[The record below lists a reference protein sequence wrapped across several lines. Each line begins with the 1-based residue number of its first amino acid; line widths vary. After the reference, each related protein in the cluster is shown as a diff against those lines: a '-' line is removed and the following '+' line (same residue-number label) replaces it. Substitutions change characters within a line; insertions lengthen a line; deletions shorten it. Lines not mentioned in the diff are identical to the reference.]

1 MDDYIDFNSD
11 SWGEGCKSIND
22 MNSIGGKHYLS
33 CVYTNTGFV
42 MIYNKNTI
50 EENGFEDTAELAYN
64 NEWAWSKFKEMCYD
78 FADREQDKCAVGGW
92 WYEPATILS
101 TGKSVIGMENGKIVN
116 NLMSS
121 ELERV
126 ENLFREM
133 KIADVMFPYSE
144 YDWNDFLERVS
155 EGKTLFYPV
164 GRWKLLEPDLS
175 AFGDYDDIMFVPM
188 PRDENAD
195 AWYLSATGGVDA
207 YALCKGA
214 ANPEAVAAYVNCKLV
229 EKNDESVQEVNE
241 AEMRED
247 YHWTDEMFE
256 MDNYI
261 SELTNEHPMI
271 DFYTS
276 VNTDVTDLLF
286 NPVKDASYNGTDW
299 YSTRDS
305 LNDAVQVYIDEM
317 NETLANLN

>member
-1 MDDYIDFNSD
+1 MNYI
-11 SWGEGCKSIND
+11 K
-22 MNSIGGKHYLS
+22 GKHYLS
-33 CVYTNTGFV
+33 CVYANTGFV

-64 NEWAWSKFKEMCYD
+64 NEWTWSKFKEMCYD
-78 FADREQDKCAVGGW
+78 FADREQDKYAVGGW

-144 YDWNDFLERVS
+144 YDWNDFPERIG
-155 EGKTLFYPV
+155 EGKTLFYPL

-241 AEMRED
+241 AENAIRPFVVGRKNWLFSNTQNGARASALIYSLAVTACANGLNVED
-247 YHWTDEMFE
+247 YFFRLLASDE
-256 MDNYI
+256 
-261 SELTNEHPMI
+261 
-271 DFYTS
+271 
-276 VNTDVTDLLF
+276 
-286 NPVKDASYNGTDW
+286 PVMPWNG
-299 YSTRDS
+299 
-305 LNDAVQVYIDEM
+305 
-317 NETLANLN
+317 